1 LALEAYRVDVPLV
14 VGVPG
19 ALAGV
24 AALALEDSVGRLTVE
39 VLSHSGISVSVRGV
53 GGASAKAV
61 ASALSLILELL
72 GEEAQL
78 RVTVDV
84 DGPMFSLAAS
94 LAGAAVHAVS
104 RMLGVEP
111 AVSDVASVLLRA
123 LAMAT
128 GKPMAPHTAASYLG
142 LPAIGVEQ
150 PPLMAAIP
158 GPIDAE
164 VYVVEPCESPELPGI
179 AVSAEKYV
187 QLVQAATMLP
197 VLLAEKGW
205 VEDAYRLLQ
214 AESPWDYAVPEPYR
228 RARKVVTE
236 TGNAAGLDPYT
247 GVFVILAKPGD
258 GEAADRAAAL
268 ISSAYNCRVETY
280 KSRPRKPSWGI
291 YPA

>member
-1 LALEAYRVDVPLV
+1 LEAYRVDVPLI
-14 VGVPG
+14 VGAPG

-24 AALALEDSVGRLTVE
+24 AALALEDNVGRLTVE

-53 GGASAKAV
+53 QGASAKAV
-61 ASALSLILELL
+61 VTALSLILELL

-78 RVTVDV
+78 RVTVNV
-84 DGPMFSLAAS
+84 DGPAFSLAAS
-94 LAGAAVHAVS
+94 LAGAAVRAAS
-104 RMLGVEP
+104 KILGVEP
-111 AVSDVASVLLRA
+111 TISDVASVLLRA
-123 LAMAT
+123 SAMAA

-164 VYVVEPCESPELPGI
+164 VYIIEPCKAPELPGI
-179 AVSAEKYV
+179 AVSADKYV

-205 VEDAYRLLQ
+205 VEDAFRLLQ
-214 AESPWDYAVPEPYR
+214 AESPWDYAAPEPYR

-247 GVFVILAKPGD
+247 GVFVVLTKPGD
-258 GEAADRAAAL
+258 GEVASRAAAAV
-268 ISSAYNCRVETY
+268 SSAYNCRVKTY
-280 KSRPRKPSWGI
+280 KSRPRKPSWGV